1 MKKKGFTL
9 VELLAVIAILAILVI
24 VAMPNVLGMF
34 NQAKANSF
42 VTEVQKYMD
51 TAKTGFMQQAML
63 AGGKEIVFT
72 AVDSSLGTDTA
83 ATSTAANVKVIGAL
97 DMDGAPKNYVIW
109 FDRNGGF
116 KRVVIYDN
124 NFCYDSQKAGFNAT
138 TMDKSKVDVKHVY
151 ERSADDDKVGMTTYD
166 ASGANGGCNGTV
178 KAKTN

>member
-72 AVDSSLGTDTA
+72 AVDSTLGTETTA
-83 ATSTAANVKVIGAL
+83 ATSGAANVKVIGVL
-97 DMDGAPKNYVIW
+97 DMNGAPKNYVIW
-109 FDRNGGF
+109 FDRNGNF
-116 KRVVIYDN
+116 QRVVIYDD
-124 NFCYDSQKAGFNAT
+124 NFCYDSMETGLTAT
-138 TMDKSKVDVKHVY
+138 AMDKSSVNVSQLK
-151 ERSADDDKVGMTTYD
+151 ERADETLPIEARSNSVCTGQAVQLD
-166 ASGANGGCNGTV
+166 
-178 KAKTN
+178 